1 MKVKV
6 NFSSYL
12 LNLFQVTVIN
22 HLWFLDDP
30 KKTIFW
36 LKAWTSSSFLRL
48 KLVHESNL
56 RMQICK
62 P

>member
-30 KKTIFW
+30 RKIIF
-36 LKAWTSSSFLRL
+36 LVKSLDFFFFSSSEISPR
-48 KLVHESNL
+48 KQSANANL
-56 RMQICK
+56 
-62 P
+62 